1 MRRFSVLFLIT
12 GCAVQGET
20 DIQIQAAE
28 GSIAD
33 TAAPSI
39 SILSPNRGEWGG
51 EGDIMVTGEFTDAG
65 GVAAATINGIEI
77 PMQSVEQTQA
87 FSAPVSLAPGINTVV
102 LTATDASGNIS
113 ESRISVMGGQAMPV
127 ESKIRKASVVEINN
141 PMFDMLT
148 MPLSNNMGNRE
159 LINDSV
165 EQDTWSDCA
174 VFEGTVDSIMLGD
187 AIVAVTP
194 GEDFF
199 NVTVSFSSLAA
210 SYTGVA
216 DICGIEEDFSVTVS
230 DHAPFYSAMVSLSV
244 EEGELVAS
252 IEESSMD
259 MSEAMMV
266 SNVDSDLA
274 DHGMTL
280 VDVGI
285 DEMLATMIAGSMDT
299 MIPQALPTALD
310 SLIPDGI
317 GIEGIG
323 SSEISYNM
331 EGVRVDMDGIGIA
344 YSAEVSQD
352 EDAVN
357 MAPGA
362 VYIPVRGGDRHTDAS
377 IVTSTTVNLMNRAIH
392 SAWESGNV
400 TAAVNAEDKGITVS
414 TWTTMPPV
422 IQPGTETTMNI
433 GEMHVA
439 LNDEDSLVTRYSV
452 QASADI
458 SFDTDE
464 AGNPIMVATL
474 NDWHGTLLDGVEDT
488 TLDSEIAEAVQ
499 ATFDAAIPRIAHQQS
514 AAANMESVTAD
525 VTGNNNDWMT
535 ISYTVNDGE

>member
-12 GCAVQGET
+12 GCAVQGQT

-28 GSIAD
+28 GSLAD
-33 TAAPSI
+33 TEAPAI

-51 EGDIMVTGEFTDAG
+51 EGDIMVTGEFSDAG
-65 GVAAATINGIEI
+65 GVAAATINGIAI
-77 PMQSVEQTQA
+77 PMPSVAQNQA

-113 ESRISVMGGQAMPV
+113 ESRISVMGGQARPV
-127 ESKIRKASVVEINN
+127 EEKVRKASVVEVNGS
-141 PMFDMLT
+141 MFDMLT

-159 LINDSV
+159 LITESV
-165 EQDTWSDCA
+165 AQDTWSDCA
-174 VFEGTVDSIMLGD
+174 VFEGTIDSIMLGD
-187 AIVAVTP
+187 ATVAVTP
-194 GEDFF
+194 GEDVL
-199 NVTVSFSSLAA
+199 NVTVSFSTVSAA
-210 SYTGVA
+210 YNGVA

-230 DHAPFYSAMVSLSV
+230 NPTPFYSAVVSLSV
-244 EEGELVAS
+244 EEGEIVAS
-252 IEESSMD
+252 IDESNMD
-259 MSEAMMV
+259 MTDAVMT

-274 DHGMTL
+274 DHDMTL
-280 VDVGI
+280 ADVGI
-285 DEMLATMIAGSMDT
+285 DEMIAAMIAGSIDT
-299 MIPQALPTALD
+299 MMPQALPNAID
-310 SLIPDGI
+310 AIIPDSF

-323 SSEISYNM
+323 TSEISYTM
-331 EGVRVDMDGIGIA
+331 EGLRTDTNGIGIA
-344 YSAEVSQD
+344 YSALFSQD

-362 VYIPVRGGDRHTDAS
+362 VHIPAKGGNRHTDAS
-377 IVTSTTVNLMNRAIH
+377 IATSSTFNLVNRAIH
-392 SAWESGNV
+392 SAWESGSV

-422 IQPGTETTMNI
+422 IQPGETTTINI

-439 LNDEDSLVTRYSV
+439 LSDEDTLVTRYSV

-474 NDWHGTLLDGVEDT
+474 NDWHGTLLDGVENT
-488 TLDSEIAEAVQ
+488 ELDSEITEAVQ
-499 ATFDAAIPRIAHQQS
+499 ATFDAAIPSITQQS
-514 AAANMESVTAD
+514 NAADMESITAE
-525 VTGNNNDWMT
+525 VTGNSNEWMT
-535 ISYTVNDGE
+535 ISYTVSD